1 MWRAYQE
8 NNLISGILWKL
19 TLTGLPER
27 FLPLHSVA
35 RLWSKQQMT
44 KHFTTT
50 EAAAH
55 ELSNENILGLM
66 LRKKKLSFLCSFLFS
81 ISTAHPS
88 ARLKRVTSASQSSMR
103 KRITKV
109 TLAVKMLN
117 EMPRD
122 AHMLNACL
130 RSAQTSVVG
139 WSPVRLGMGVS
150 NAVDFVLWLLGKW
163 WGCCWCTEFYGF
175 ERGQDAQVLVKHKSK
190 ILAT

>member
-1 MWRAYQE
+1 MPFKIRWVWQQNSWKHQDSGDILLRRIYSPEVWRAYQE

-27 FLPLHSVA
+27 FLPLPSA
-35 RLWSKQQMT
+35 GRLWSKQQIT

-50 EAAAH
+50 EPAAH
-55 ELSNENILGLM
+55 ELSNENIE
-66 LRKKKLSFLCSFLFS
+66 KLSFLCSFLFS

-88 ARLKRVTSASQSSMR
+88 GRLKRVTTASQLLMR
-103 KRITKV
+103 TRITKV

-122 AHMLNACL
+122 SHMLNACL

-139 WSPVRLGMGVS
+139 
-150 NAVDFVLWLLGKW
+150 
-163 WGCCWCTEFYGF
+163 
-175 ERGQDAQVLVKHKSK
+175 
-190 ILAT
+190 